1 MLRPPFTK
9 RRRIILIALI
19 AAVAGIINAAVI
31 FNLTHQP
38 DYVSEAISVVNAM
51 SPSDKTIVVENDSA
65 KESFLNHAGD
75 YVVYTEAEIPDSLE
89 VFWYILSPDSPKL
102 KNSPSIIDGY
112 HAISEIIND
121 HYAAFELEKL

>member
-19 AAVAGIINAAVI
+19 ATVAGIINAAVI

-51 SPSDKTIVVENDSA
+51 SPSDKTIVVENDST
-65 KESFLNHAGD
+65 KESFLSHTGD
-75 YVVYTEAEIPDSLE
+75 YTIYTESELPDSLNT
-89 VFWYILSPDSPKL
+89 FWYLLSPDSPKL
-102 KNSPSIIDGY
+102 KSSPSIIEGY
-112 HAISEIIND
+112 HASSEIIND